1 MNIANIIRGIG
12 NRASGFYPQGLVAR
26 VLAPVAL
33 AMGASSCQ
41 ILSDFNTFSPAQD
54 VQMGEQAYGEILAG
68 ETTIGSGGQYNQ
80 VVRVTQN
87 LVNAAQV
94 VSPDLAG
101 LFEWQVSLIDSPG
114 TVNAFCLPGGKMA
127 VYTGILSVAQSDAG
141 LAVVM
146 GHEIAHA
153 LERHGTSAVS
163 KQMVLQ
169 YGSVIAAGAILGGEG
184 TDSEMAGMAIA
195 LATSL
200 TTLQFGRSAEYEAD
214 LVGLEIMA
222 RAGYDPREAVG
233 FWQRMDALGGAAGPE
248 WLSTHPSNANRIRQI
263 QEALPGVI
271 PLYEAAR

>member
-1 MNIANIIRGIG
+1 MNIANIVKGIG
-12 NRASGFYPQGLVAR
+12 NRISGFYPQGLATR
-26 VLAPVAL
+26 VLAPTAL

-54 VQMGEQAYGEILAG
+54 VQMGEQAYGEILAS
-68 ETTIGSGGQYNQ
+68 EPTIGSGAEYNQ
-80 VVRVTQN
+80 VMRVTQN
-87 LVNAAQV
+87 LVNAAHV
-94 VSPDLAG
+94 VSPELAG
-101 LFEWQVSLIDSPG
+101 MFEWQVSVIDRPG

-127 VYTGILSVAQSDAG
+127 VYTGILDVAQSDAG

-184 TDSEMAGMAIA
+184 TDQQLAEMAI
-195 LATSL
+195 LAATTL
-200 TTLQFGRSAEYEAD
+200 TTLSFGRDAEYEAD

-263 QEALPGVI
+263 QEALPGAI